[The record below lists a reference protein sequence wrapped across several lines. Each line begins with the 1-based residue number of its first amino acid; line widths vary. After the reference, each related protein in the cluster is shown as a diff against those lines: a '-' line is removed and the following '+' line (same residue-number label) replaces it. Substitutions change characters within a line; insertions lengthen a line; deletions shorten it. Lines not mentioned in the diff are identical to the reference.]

1 MPTIVS
7 TSVFII
13 LSLLVVSV
21 HSLLSAPPRAALVGC
36 GFIRRSTLV
45 STSTAT
51 PSPLA
56 QLQPPRRSTSVRM
69 AGDEPATSR
78 TITYLYIG
86 LVTLS
91 VLAAAVATS
100 TGSPPNGLAI
110 VTVSFTVATI
120 AASMTSKSE

>member
-1 MPTIVS
+1 
-7 TSVFII
+7 
-13 LSLLVVSV
+13 
-21 HSLLSAPPRAALVGC
+21 
-36 GFIRRSTLV
+36 
-45 STSTAT
+45 
-51 PSPLA
+51 
-56 QLQPPRRSTSVRM
+56 M

-86 LVTLS
+86 LVTFS